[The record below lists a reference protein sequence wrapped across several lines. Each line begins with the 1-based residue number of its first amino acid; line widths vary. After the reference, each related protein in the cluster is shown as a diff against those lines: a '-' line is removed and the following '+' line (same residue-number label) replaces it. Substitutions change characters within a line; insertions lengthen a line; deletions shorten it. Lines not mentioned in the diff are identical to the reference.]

1 MGRLDGKRAVITGGA
16 GGIGVAAAKLF
27 VAEGARVLLVDRD
40 QAALQRAAR
49 DVGAAW
55 CAADVSDPAA
65 TKAYVAKA
73 VQELGGID
81 VALLNAGIEGQV
93 KPITEMPVE
102 VFDQV
107 MAVNA
112 RGVFLGLKEIMPQM
126 KNTGGGSIVITSS
139 IGGLRGGPGIAPYIA
154 SKHAAVGLMRT
165 AALEGAPDNIR
176 VNTVN
181 PAPIDTRMIES
192 LEKQR
197 YPDDP
202 QKARDGWLARIPA
215 RRYGTPEEVARLM
228 LFLASDESGYCS
240 GATYL
245 IDGAMMA

>member
-40 QAALQRAAR
+40 QAALQRAAQ
-49 DVGAAW
+49 DIGAAW
-55 CAADVSDPAA
+55 CAADVSDAAA
-65 TKAYVAKA
+65 TKTYVAQSVK
-73 VQELGGID
+73 ELGGID

-93 KPITEMPVE
+93 KPIAEMPVE

-112 RGVFLGLKEIMPQM
+112 RGVFLGLKEIMPRM
-126 KNTGGGSIVITSS
+126 KDAGGGSIVITSS

-165 AALEGAPDNIR
+165 AALEGAPDKIR

-202 QKARDGWLARIPA
+202 QKARRGWLDRIPA
-215 RRYGTPEEVARLM
+215 RRYGTPEEVAKLM
-228 LFLASDESGYCS
+228 LFLASDESDYCS
-240 GATYL
+240 GGVYL

>member
-16 GGIGVAAAKLF
+16 GGIGVAAARLF
-27 VAEGARVLLVDRD
+27 VAEGARVMLVDRD
-40 QAALQRAAR
+40 RPALERAAQ
-49 DVGAAW
+49 DIGAAW
-55 CAADVSDPAA
+55 CVADVSDAAA
-65 TKAYVAKA
+65 TKAFVAQA

-93 KPITEMPVE
+93 KSIADMPVE

-112 RGVFLGLKEIMPQM
+112 RGVFLGLKEIMPRM
-126 KNTGGGSIVITSS
+126 KSTGGSIVITSS
-139 IGGLRGGPGIAPYIA
+139 IAGLRGGPGIAPYIA
-154 SKHAAVGLMRT
+154 SKHAAIGLMRT
-165 AALEGAPDNIR
+165 AALEGAPDKIR

-202 QKARDGWLARIPA
+202 PKARRGWLDRIPA
-215 RRYGTPEEVARLM
+215 RRYGTPEEVAKLM
-228 LFLASDESGYCS
+228 LFLASDESGFCS
-240 GATYL
+240 GGTYL